1 METAAAVVAA
11 MGSTVVVSWAVAAE
25 AAAAEAAAD
34 SAAADSAVEDSA
46 VEDSAVEDS
55 AVEDSA
61 VEDSAV
67 EDSAVEVE
75 DSAVEDSAAEA
86 ADSEVAAAADL
97 PRESRPAR
105 DPRHCRSRSIQPRR
119 VLHHLK
125 SRQRHQICLPQPRR
139 LCRLAAPSQRRA
151 SNSSP
156 GRTGK
161 L

>member
-1 METAAAVVAA
+1 VETAAAVVAA

-34 SAAADSAVEDSA
+34 SEAADSEVEDSA
-46 VEDSAVEDS
+46 VEDSAVEDLDS
-55 AVEDSA
+55 AAEAVEDSA
-61 VEDSAV
+61 VEDLDSAV
-67 EDSAVEVE
+67 EDL
-75 DSAVEDSAAEA
+75 DSAAEA

-97 PRESRPAR
+97 PRESRPSR
-105 DPRHCRSRSIQPRR
+105 DPRHCRSRSIQPQR
-119 VLHHLK
+119 VVHHLK
-125 SRQRHQICLPQPRR
+125 SRQRHQICLLQPRR

>member
-1 METAAAVVAA
+1 
-11 MGSTVVVSWAVAAE
+11 MGSSVVMGWAVADSAADSEADLAADSAADSEADAEADAEADSAGE
-25 AAAAEAAAD
+25 AAADAEAD
-34 SAAADSAVEDSA
+34 SAAADLVT
-46 VEDSAVEDS
+46 
-55 AVEDSA
+55 
-61 VEDSAV
+61 
-67 EDSAVEVE
+67 
-75 DSAVEDSAAEA
+75 AAAAAAA

-125 SRQRHQICLPQPRR
+125 ARQRHQIRLLQPRR
-139 LCRLAAPSQRRA
+139 LCRPAAPSQRRA

>member
-1 METAAAVVAA
+1 M
-11 MGSTVVVSWAVAAE
+11 
-25 AAAAEAAAD
+25 
-34 SAAADSAVEDSA
+34 EDSA

-55 AVEDSA
+55 AVEDA
-61 VEDSAV
+61 EVEDAEVDSAV
-67 EDSAVEVE
+67 ED
-75 DSAVEDSAAEA
+75 AEA
-86 ADSEVAAAADL
+86 ADSEVAAAADS

-105 DPRHCRSRSIQPRR
+105 DPRDCRSRSIQPRR
-119 VLHHLK
+119 ALHHLK